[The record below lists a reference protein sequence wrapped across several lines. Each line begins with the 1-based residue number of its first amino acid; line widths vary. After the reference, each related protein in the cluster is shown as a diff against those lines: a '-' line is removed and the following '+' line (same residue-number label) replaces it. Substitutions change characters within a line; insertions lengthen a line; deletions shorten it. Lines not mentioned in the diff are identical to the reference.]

1 MRMIVMAAMLAT
13 VAAPV
18 SAQPLQTQ
26 LSRCLAI
33 PGVLQRLACYDGVA
47 RGAGIVAPPV
57 AAAPAYRTQPSMPL
71 PSPAPLV
78 SYAPPPPR
86 AWAANVSSR
95 PPKLRQP
102 GRLRP

>member
-57 AAAPAYRTQPSMPL
+57 AAAPA
-71 PSPAPLV
+71 
-78 SYAPPPPR
+78 
-86 AWAANVSSR
+86 
-95 PPKLRQP
+95 
-102 GRLRP
+102 